1 MKALKALVLLCLIS
15 PPAAAGLGIKVTP
28 QVVEMGA
35 FYNGAKIRIEY
46 VSEPGAKPVVVIRGS
61 EVSELFNV
69 KGRAGPIWVNTGKIS
84 ISGVPSLY
92 LSMSPQAV
100 SDFLQPEA
108 IEKYMLDLTALKK
121 QIRIEPRE
129 MDRDILRAEYL
140 KLKSSENSYRFIN
153 DAVKTGEPGRDGVP
167 YAIDLDWP
175 RNAPPGD
182 YEVVVYEFRNGS
194 IAGEFHAPLKVDRV
208 GFPAFMVSLAK
219 NRAELYGGLSVI
231 LAVLAGFGM
240 DSLVAALRRK
250 GKSAPDAAGAVSGH

>member
-1 MKALKALVLLCLIS
+1 
-15 PPAAAGLGIKVTP
+15 
-28 QVVEMGA
+28 
-35 FYNGAKIRIEY
+35 
-46 VSEPGAKPVVVIRGS
+46 
-61 EVSELFNV
+61 
-69 KGRAGPIWVNTGKIS
+69 
-84 ISGVPSLY
+84 
-92 LSMSPQAV
+92 V

-108 IEKYMLDLTALKK
+108 IEKYMLDLAALKK

-175 RNAPPGD
+175 RTAPPGD

-250 GKSAPDAAGAVSGH
+250 GKRAPDSAEAMSGH

>member
-1 MKALKALVLLCLIS
+1 MKPLKALVLLWLIS
-15 PPAAAGLGIKVTP
+15 PLAAAGLGIKVTP

-46 VSEPGAKPVVVIRGS
+46 LSQPDAKAVVVIRGS
-61 EVSELFNV
+61 EVTELFNV
-69 KGRAGPIWVNTGKIS
+69 KGRAGPIWVNTGKVS

-108 IEKYMLDLTALKK
+108 IEKYMLDLAALKK

-129 MDRDILRAEYL
+129 MDRDVLRAEYL
-140 KLKSSENSYRFIN
+140 KLKSQESSYRFIS
-153 DAVKTGEPGRDGVP
+153 DAVKMGEPGRDGVP
-167 YAIDLDWP
+167 YAIDLEWP
-175 RNAPPGD
+175 GSAPPGD

-208 GFPAFMVSLAK
+208 GFPAFMASLAK
-219 NRAELYGGLSVI
+219 NRAGLYGVLSVI

-250 GKSAPDAAGAVSGH
+250 GKRAPDSAEAMSGH

>member
-1 MKALKALVLLCLIS
+1 MKPLKVLVLLWLIS
-15 PPAAAGLGIKVTP
+15 PLAAAGLGIKVTP

-46 VSEPGAKPVVVIRGS
+46 LSAPDAKPVVVVRGS

-69 KGRAGPIWVNTGKIS
+69 KGRAGPVWVNTGKVS

-108 IEKYMLDLTALKK
+108 IDKYMLDLTALKK
-121 QIRIEPRE
+121 QIKIEPQE

-140 KLKSSENSYRFIN
+140 NLKSRENSYRFIS
-153 DAVKTGEPGRDGVP
+153 DAVKMGEPGQDGVP
-167 YAIDLDWP
+167 YAIDLEWP

-194 IAGEFHAPLKVDRV
+194 IAGESHAPLKVERV
-208 GFPAFMVSLAK
+208 GFPAFMAALAS
-219 NRAELYGGLSVI
+219 NRAELYGVLSVI

-250 GKSAPDAAGAVSGH
+250 SKGTRESAQAIAGH

>member
-1 MKALKALVLLCLIS
+1 MNPLKAVVLLGLIS
-15 PPAAAGLGIKVTP
+15 PLAAAGLGLKVTP

-46 VSEPGAKPVVVIRGS
+46 LSEPDAKPVVVIKGS
-61 EVSELFNV
+61 EVSDVFNV
-69 KGRAGPIWVNTGKIS
+69 KGRAGPIWVNTGKVS

-100 SDFLQPEA
+100 SEFLQPEA
-108 IEKYMLDLTALKK
+108 IDKYMLDLMALKK

-129 MDRDILRAEYL
+129 MDRDVLRTEYV
-140 KLKSSENSYRFIN
+140 KLKTNEHSYRFMSE
-153 DAVKTGEPGRDGVP
+153 AVKMGEAGQDGVP
-167 YAIDLDWP
+167 YVIDLEWP

-194 IAGEFHAPLKVDRV
+194 MAKELHAPLKVDRV

-219 NRAELYGGLSVI
+219 NRTELYGALCVI

-250 GKSAPDAAGAVSGH
+250 GKGGSESAEAPAGH